1 MDRIVMYREQDV
13 DFRECVACGFR
24 DQLRIQPP
32 VREPATRVNL
42 TPEQKQ
48 AEVQPVRI
56 IGASR
61 PPSKNE

>member
-1 MDRIVMYREQDV
+1 MYREQDV

-32 VREPATRVNL
+32 VREPTTRVNL
-42 TPEQKQ
+42 SPEQRR

-56 IGASR
+56 IGSSKS
-61 PPSKNE
+61 PSKPD